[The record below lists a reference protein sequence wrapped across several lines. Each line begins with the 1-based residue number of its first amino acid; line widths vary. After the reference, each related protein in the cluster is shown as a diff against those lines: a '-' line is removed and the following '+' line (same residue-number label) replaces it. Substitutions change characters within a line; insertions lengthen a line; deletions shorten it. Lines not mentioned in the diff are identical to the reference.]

1 MKRNIVVLLVIALV
15 IILVGCWQGANPVW
29 MENPEEETIV
39 DEVIYPIEILAIEI
53 PVVEIVLEEEEPEPK
68 PEPEEEEIF
77 VENENLLTGL
87 PDLSDE
93 AIGKRPVAVM
103 VSNLQMDLPQHGI
116 GQADILFEIP
126 LAGGLTRLM
135 AVYGDYTRVPR
146 IIPVR
151 SVRLYFPPFALSFDS
166 IFVYWGGDTSII
178 PAVEALGMEKF
189 SGIFNTGGLFGR
201 DAGRASAGFGLEHQ
215 AYFDGTRLV
224 DTMQALGMR
233 SEATENFARPA
244 FLFHPPG
251 ELVAPEGEASNSI
264 HINFGGVNA
273 TLVYDEDIHQYL
285 KHMNGQPHV
294 DGTTGETL
302 SFTNVF
308 VLETPI
314 WINAIGHHEMN
325 WAGGESYGGYYI
337 SNGVRQRITWR
348 KEGGDVR
355 SPLQFFDLEG
365 NELRIN
371 RGKIYIAVNNPGQT
385 TFEP

>member
-1 MKRNIVVLLVIALV
+1 MKRNVVVLLVAALV
-15 IILVGCWQGANPVW
+15 IVTAGCDQRANPEWVG
-29 MENPEEETIV
+29 EAEETVV
-39 DEVIYPIEILAIEI
+39 DEITYPIDILTIEI
-53 PVVEIVLEEEEPEPK
+53 PPAEIIIEVEE
-68 PEPEEEEIF
+68 PEPEEEEEIF
-77 VENENLLTGL
+77 LENENLLTGL

-93 AIGKRPVAVM
+93 AVGKRPVAVM

-146 IIPVR
+146 VIPVR

-201 DAGRASAGFGLEHQ
+201 DAGRANAGFGLEHQ

-224 DTMQALGMR
+224 DTMSALGMR
-233 SEATENFARPA
+233 SEATENFTRPA

-251 ELVAPEGEASNSI
+251 ELVTPTGEDSI
-264 HINFGGVNA
+264 SVHINFGGVNA
-273 TLVYDEDIHQYL
+273 TLVYDEGTRQYL

-294 DGTTGETL
+294 EGNTGEIL

-314 WINAIGHHEMN
+314 WVNAVGHHEMN
-325 WAGGESYGGYYI
+325 WAGGEFYGGYYI
-337 SNGVRQRITWR
+337 SNGARQRITWR
-348 KEGGDVR
+348 KEGGNER

-371 RGKIYIAVNNPGQT
+371 RGKIYIAVNNPGHV
-385 TFEP
+385 TFD

>member
-1 MKRNIVVLLVIALV
+1 MKRNIVALLVVALV
-15 IILVGCWQGANPVW
+15 IFLVGCRQGANPVW
-29 MENPEEETIV
+29 VEVPEDETIV
-39 DEVIYPIEILAIEI
+39 DEVTYPIDILMIEI
-53 PVVEIVLEEEEPEPK
+53 PPAEIIIEVED
-68 PEPEEEEIF
+68 EPEEVILL
-77 VENENLLTGL
+77 ENENLLTGL

-93 AIGKRPVAVM
+93 AVGKRPVAVM
-103 VSNLQMDLPQHGI
+103 ISNLLMDLPQHGI
-116 GQADILFEIP
+116 DQADILFEIP

-166 IFVYWGGDTSII
+166 VFVYWGGDTSII
-178 PAVEALGMEKF
+178 PAIEALGMEKL
-189 SGIFNTGGLFGR
+189 SGIANTGGLFGR
-201 DAGRASAGFGLEHQ
+201 DSGRANAGFGLEHQ

-224 DTMQALGMR
+224 DTMNALGMR
-233 SEATENFARPA
+233 SEATENFTRPA
-244 FLFHPPG
+244 FLFHPLG
-251 ELVAPEGEASNSI
+251 ELVAPEGEATTSA

-273 TLVYDEDIHQYL
+273 TLIFNEENSQYL

-294 DGTTGETL
+294 EGNTGETL

-308 VLETPI
+308 ILETPL
-314 WINAIGHHEMN
+314 WVNAIGHHEMN

-355 SPLQFFDLEG
+355 SPLQFFDLDG

-371 RGKIYIAVNNPGQT
+371 RGKIYIAVNNPGQA
-385 TFEP
+385 TFE